1 MTIEVLFLSEDSNSL
16 GNLVKYKKHPVPYWG
31 SMESYSTSL
40 MSRLFIVM
48 VIIRLR
54 VANNGGILIECK
66 CNKNSLYL
74 RKSQKGSLSHYLP
87 QGCSL
92 IKHFAL
98 TWPRLPACAET
109 CTSQQH
115 VGYIQYNIE
124 LLNREKGIS
133 STLTEPSCF
142 RDKRWH
148 FKRINKSRPTFT
160 NFSILEP
167 RDDKSTLAE
176 NIGWAGKLH
185 YHFLTEI

>member
-1 MTIEVLFLSEDSNSL
+1 MTIEVLFLTEDSNSL
-16 GNLVKYKKHPVPYWG
+16 GNLVKYKPSSPLLGIYGILLHF
-31 SMESYSTSL
+31 SYVS
-40 MSRLFIVM
+40 IVYCNGYNKT
-48 VIIRLR
+48 
-54 VANNGGILIECK
+54 AGCNNEDILIECK

-109 CTSQQH
+109 WTSQQH

-133 STLTEPSCF
+133 S
-142 RDKRWH
+142 
-148 FKRINKSRPTFT
+148 
-160 NFSILEP
+160 
-167 RDDKSTLAE
+167 
-176 NIGWAGKLH
+176 NIDWTVVL
-185 YHFLTEI
+185 